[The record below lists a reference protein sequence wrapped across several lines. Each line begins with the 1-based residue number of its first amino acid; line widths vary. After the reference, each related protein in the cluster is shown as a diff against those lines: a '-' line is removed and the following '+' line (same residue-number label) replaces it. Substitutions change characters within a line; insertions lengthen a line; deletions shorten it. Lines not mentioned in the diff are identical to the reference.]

1 MNACWEY
8 VFPILCSRTSQWL
21 LEIDPGGSFY
31 AIVMGNLLDW
41 QKFRFFYNIL
51 QKSPNEQLV
60 PHPWP
65 PPSPVPPLKS
75 WLLNIHQHTTW
86 YLDTHTAPHTYTH
99 MHTEPI
105 VGTQQQSSSQWK
117 TLRHRS
123 KANRSQGQK
132 PPGPRKRPS
141 SVVCNSDAPLTR
153 VPNPLCHRAWAAAS
167 LRQETSLKTTTE
179 SCEDHILWPLLPM
192 PWLCWASWR
201 VTTSPNF

>member
-21 LEIDPGGSFY
+21 LEIDPGGRFY

-65 PPSPVPPLKS
+65 PAQSCASTEELVVKYSPAHHLVFR
-75 WLLNIHQHTTW
+75 HTHRT
-86 YLDTHTAPHTYTH
+86 THTHTHT
-99 MHTEPI
+99 HTEPI

-117 TLRHRS
+117 TLKHRS

-132 PPGPRKRPS
+132 PPGPRK
-141 SVVCNSDAPLTR
+141 
-153 VPNPLCHRAWAAAS
+153 
-167 LRQETSLKTTTE
+167 
-179 SCEDHILWPLLPM
+179 
-192 PWLCWASWR
+192 
-201 VTTSPNF
+201 